1 MTYDDHYKYLGCK
14 LGANARAEVN
24 QMREQYLKE
33 AKIIFDS
40 HFTDWQKL
48 NALHR
53 LLNHCHYLM
62 GIRTRHGE
70 ILKMIRR
77 AIPRDMGDV
86 FLEQQIPGDPEHN
99 RPDLA
104 VVNCDR
110 SKIIVVMSQFPLKLT
125 RTASQ

>member
-1 MTYDDHYKYLGCK
+1 
-14 LGANARAEVN
+14 
-24 QMREQYLKE
+24 
-33 AKIIFDS
+33 
-40 HFTDWQKL
+40 
-48 NALHR
+48 
-53 LLNHCHYLM
+53 M

-125 RTASQ
+125 RTASQWPGKPSYKSMIT